1 MNVQLSGTMAPH
13 KVNPMQ
19 QSTIVRPS
27 NQTLAPSY
35 RAKVSQWPFRVV
47 SQREAF
53 GGDVMINARRIV
65 ATTTLHF
72 LKSAT
77 ALSAPKKM

>member
-1 MNVQLSGTMAPH
+1 
-13 KVNPMQ
+13 MQ
-19 QSTIVRPS
+19 QSIIRPS
-27 NQTLAPSY
+27 HQPLAPSY
-35 RAKVSQWPFRVV
+35 RVKASQWPFRVV
-47 SQREAF
+47 SQHEAF